1 MVPGVRIEGRPS
13 FSFRSISRAC
23 ELRQFII
30 VDPEVVQVHC
40 CVWLSPLR
48 CFVKKVECDGIVL
61 LATEARPMSL
71 LRAAALA
78 GFIGNEVSQLRYI
91 ANQLKVDASGDA
103 FDLVLRLC
111 KRVLGEGAMESEVG
125 LAAMAQR
132 VKSTAVDFDTK
143 MLDQEM
149 VASCLAPDDAKEFED
164 YWGAAGLSQARQLA

>member
-1 MVPGVRIEGRPS
+1 
-13 FSFRSISRAC
+13 
-23 ELRQFII
+23 
-30 VDPEVVQVHC
+30 
-40 CVWLSPLR
+40 
-48 CFVKKVECDGIVL
+48 
-61 LATEARPMSL
+61 MSL

-91 ANQLKVDASGDA
+91 ANQLKVDASGFA

-125 LAAMAQR
+125 LVAMAQR